1 VSTSHRCFFSSDRCT
16 DLAVFFFALQSS
28 PFFFSFRVV
37 FFSQQRGVFVFG
49 FAWDSG
55 SSQRRRQQREE
66 VFLFSIK

>member
-1 VSTSHRCFFSSDRCT
+1 VSPPHRCFFSSVRCT

-28 PFFFSFRVV
+28 PLFSFFGGV
-37 FFSQQRGVFVFG
+37 FSSQQRGVFVFG